1 MGQSASS
8 LDVNSGTLNQN
19 TTLVLFTRKQ
29 VIDYFLQKCM
39 AKLTALEIK
48 ALTTKLNITNLKDA
62 SVISHSDLAFLL
74 GILHDKLK
82 DNDLLNPKFGYVVKI
97 LYKSFK
103 VLSKFP
109 FLQDY
114 HSENS
119 GLTLKDLILASFFHS
134 GRYKKTLGSEYD
146 YLKLVFISLSYA
158 SSSDDEEAPIKEKLT
173 PETKSAI
180 EKPMVA
186 EEYVPGDLENYV
198 IEVVQGANDE
208 EYNTAHRIK
217 WPTMNQIQSFDEIDV
232 EELVINSHDL
242 VQLFTFFLIIISV
255 PKKKHSLMQQQVIN
269 SITKQWDSFEESAIS
284 LVRYIDVDLNIGNL
298 KSSSVS
304 YQDFKKGIDN
314 SFDKLFQ
321 TGFNSMFKNGLF
333 SSVQTENEPDPG
345 PSDPVK
351 PFNNNNA
358 YPQKK
363 GRQFPKFEESK
374 LVNQASLSL
383 ISNCLENI
391 GSDVNIST
399 NNLVKLYR
407 GSESGFSIRSLELK
421 IFKWQAPTLFL
432 VGGKRLKPKTIQN
445 NKRYQQFIQ
454 EYPRYFRTSEESKR
468 NWQNDN
474 DYITYAVLVKQP
486 WRASNKRNFGDE
498 NTVIISLSP
507 RLDYYKSITNSLKGE
522 LIYFNN
528 LGLGLG
534 FGNDQ
539 PINKNN
545 IKKYLPGDVS
555 LTVEANLEFAV
566 FRHIA
571 NISSNASSYF
581 QKSQQKQVSKEDFE
595 DRFMITDLE
604 VWGVGSTQELEEQR
618 KQWEWEEKQAEA
630 RQSVNLKTMNE
641 DRAFLEMVGLVGNNN
656 ASGGSV

>member
-1 MGQSASS
+1 
-8 LDVNSGTLNQN
+8 
-19 TTLVLFTRKQ
+19 
-29 VIDYFLQKCM
+29 
-39 AKLTALEIK
+39 
-48 ALTTKLNITNLKDA
+48 
-62 SVISHSDLAFLL
+62 
-74 GILHDKLK
+74 
-82 DNDLLNPKFGYVVKI
+82 
-97 LYKSFK
+97 
-103 VLSKFP
+103 
-109 FLQDY
+109 
-114 HSENS
+114 
-119 GLTLKDLILASFFHS
+119 
-134 GRYKKTLGSEYD
+134 
-146 YLKLVFISLSYA
+146 
-158 SSSDDEEAPIKEKLT
+158 
-173 PETKSAI
+173 
-180 EKPMVA
+180 MVA

-198 IEVVQGANDE
+198 IEVVQGAKDE

-217 WPTMNQIQSFDEIDV
+217 WSTMNQVQSFDEVDV

-333 SSVQTENEPDPG
+333 SSVQTENDSDSG
-345 PSDPVK
+345 SSDPVK
-351 PFNNNNA
+351 PFNNNNT

-363 GRQFPKFEESK
+363 
-374 LVNQASLSL
+374 
-383 ISNCLENI
+383 
-391 GSDVNIST
+391 
-399 NNLVKLYR
+399 

-630 RQSVNLKTMNE
+630 RQSVNLNTMNE
-641 DRAFLEMVGLVGNNN
+641 DRAFLEMLLNIDQWSTC
-656 ASGGSV
+656 A